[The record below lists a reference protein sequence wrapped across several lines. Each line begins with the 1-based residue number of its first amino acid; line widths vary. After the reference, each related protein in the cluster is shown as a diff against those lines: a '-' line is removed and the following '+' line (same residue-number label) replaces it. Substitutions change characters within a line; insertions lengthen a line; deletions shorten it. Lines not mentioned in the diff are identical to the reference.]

1 MLRRI
6 FLGVVAAIIL
16 VVCLAAVVAWR
27 YYGVLDAIVV
37 EKFNGR
43 RWEFPSRVYSDSFLI
58 YPGVDLKAAGF
69 FDRLRRLNYR
79 EVSQGPLRKGDFRR
93 TDSGLQIFLR
103 DFVYLGET
111 VRDRLVDL
119 EMQGDVLT
127 RLVDAASGEE
137 IYSLQLQ
144 PEIITGLYQT
154 EWEERRVVPLAE
166 IPRRLIRAV
175 LVTEDQRFYDH
186 MGVDL
191 VGMGRALVV
200 DIESG
205 RIVQGGST
213 LTQQLMKNFFLS
225 EERTLRRK
233 LLEAAMAIVAER
245 RYSKNEILEN
255 YLNEIYLGQNGLQ
268 GIYGV
273 WEASQ
278 FYFARSPGE
287 LSLAEAAL
295 LAGLIRAPNYYSPY
309 KHPERAVERRNT
321 VLRLLLN
328 AGDVTAEEY
337 ASAAAEP
344 LRTAPVH
351 GGRNAAPY
359 FVDFLKDE
367 LVQSYPPEVLTSE
380 GLGIFTSLDLQ
391 MQKFAERAVREG
403 LANLEKQY
411 PKLKSDSAEQR
422 VQACLV
428 AIQPQ
433 TGEIKAM
440 VGGRDYASSQ
450 FNRVVQGHRQ
460 PGSVFKPF
468 VYLAAFEEARDSPD
482 PVTPA
487 TEIEDEP
494 FEWKYDAQTWSPAN
508 YHDRYLGEVRVRRAL
523 ELSLNAATARLAHRS
538 GIEPIR
544 DLARRMGI
552 RSDLPPYPSMV
563 LGALEVSPFEIAQ
576 AYSVIADQ
584 GLRATARAT
593 KKVVDR
599 DGHPIERNP
608 VAVTRVVSPQAA
620 YLVTHLMEGV
630 LQRGTG
636 QRARALGFTRP
647 AAGKTGTTNESRDAW
662 FAGFTPD
669 LVAVVW
675 VGFDQDRALGL
686 TGAQAALPIWTR
698 FMKDATAGYP
708 PASFVPPA
716 GVALVRIDPYTG
728 ALATPS
734 CPQTIDEAFW
744 KGQEPTAP
752 CPLHGP
758 LDDLPASPGRR
769 DGAASSPYG

>member
-523 ELSLNAATARLAHRS
+523 ELSLNAATARLAHRI